1 MNVGAEP
8 KKLVILGALVTVAGL
23 VYWINSGDDA
33 PPAGNA
39 RRTGPAPAST
49 AQPAP
54 SNPGATAGPLSLS
67 PSSSPRAGR
76 PANPRSQEFRPSM
89 KPKRPEERPDPMTA
103 DPTLRLDLLA
113 ALQAVKIQG
122 GRRSLFDFAAAPPP
136 KTPDVKIVPK
146 PLKPEPVKEAAKAP
160 AEQPA
165 TLGKPAPPPIPL
177 KFYGYVAQQR
187 QGPKRAFF
195 LDGDEIFVAAEGDVI
210 KKRYKVIRIGV
221 NSVIVEDL
229 EHSHQQTLPIEQQP
243 V

>member
-8 KKLVILGALVTVAGL
+8 KKLAILGALVVVAGL
-23 VYWINSGDDA
+23 IYWINSGEDA
-33 PPAGNA
+33 PPAGNV
-39 RRTGPAPAST
+39 RRSGTAPAPM

-54 SNPGATAGPLSLS
+54 FNPGATAS
-67 PSSSPRAGR
+67 PSPVPPSPRVAR
-76 PANPRSQEFRPSM
+76 PMNPRSQEFRPSM

-113 ALQAVKIQG
+113 ALQAVKVQG

-146 PLKPEPVKEAAKAP
+146 PLKPEVAKQAAKAP
-160 AEQPA
+160 PEQPGA
-165 TLGKPAPPPIPL
+165 PVKPPPPPIPL

-195 LDGDEIFVAAEGDVI
+195 LDGDEIFVAGEGDVI
-210 KKRYKVIRIGV
+210 KKRYKVIRIGIA
-221 NSVIVEDL
+221 SVVVEDL